1 MSDERGEHA
10 GGRNVM
16 RSAVLLGDGKVTI
29 EERPM
34 PEPGPGQVR
43 IALEGCGLCASSIP
57 VWEGRPWFQ
66 YPSQPGSPGHE
77 GWGRIDAL
85 GEGVTHIELGAR
97 VATLSYASF
106 AEYDLADVRHVVPIP
121 NALAD
126 APFPGEALGCAMNI
140 FRRADI
146 AGGQT
151 VAIVGIGFLG
161 ALLTQ
166 LATGAGARVIAL
178 SRRTF
183 SLDTGIAFGAVHAV
197 RSEERQSAVQQ
208 VMQLTQGKGCERVIE
223 AVGMQD
229 SLDLATELVAERGK
243 LVIAGYH
250 QDSPRK
256 VDMQLWNWRGI
267 DVINAHERDPLAY
280 VHGIRA
286 AAQASLDRTIDPG
299 PLYTHRFALDEL
311 ADAFAAIRDRPSGVL
326 KALVTM

>member
-1 MSDERGEHA
+1 
-10 GGRNVM
+10 M
-16 RSAVLLGDGKVTI
+16 RSAVLLGDGKVAV
-29 EERPM
+29 EERPV

-43 IALEGCGLCASSIP
+43 VRLEGCGLCASSIP
-57 VWEGRPWFQ
+57 VWEGRSWFQ
-66 YPSQPGSPGHE
+66 YPAQPGAPGHE
-77 GWGRIDAL
+77 GWGHIDAL
-85 GEGVTHIELGAR
+85 GAGVTNVDLGTR

-106 AEYDLADVRHVVPIP
+106 ADYDLADARHVVPIP
-121 NALAD
+121 HALAD

-146 AGGQT
+146 ASGQS

-166 LATGAGARVIAL
+166 LATGAGARVIAV
-178 SRRTF
+178 SRRAF
-183 SLDTGIAFGAVHAV
+183 SLDTGIAFGAKHAV
-197 RSEERQSAVQQ
+197 VSHDRQAAVQQ
-208 VMQLTQGKGCERVIE
+208 VMALTDGKGCERVIE
-223 AVGMQD
+223 AVGMQQ

-243 LVIAGYH
+243 LIIAGYH

-280 VHGIRA
+280 VSGMRD
-286 AAQASLDRTIDPG
+286 AAQATLGGELGPS

-311 ADAFAAIRDRPSGVL
+311 ADAFRAIRERPEGVL